1 MDRHQPAAEPRDVD
15 VELGRAWRDHRR
27 HLLDVAFRTLGNLNE
42 AEDAVQEAFT
52 RLVRAD
58 LDQIDDLG
66 GWLVV
71 VVSRLCLD
79 KLRSQRRHPTS
90 PDASLGDRPAVAAVD
105 PADRVTLD
113 DNVRIALHVMLE
125 RLSPAERT
133 AFVLHDVFRYP
144 FDAIAEIVGRTPAA
158 CRQLASRARRT
169 IAADAGAPSRFRVE
183 SAEERLVAEQFIA
196 ACTTGDLDGL
206 LAILDPDVA
215 GVADVGGAV
224 GVVTVTGSAAVAR
237 QTLRFFGPDTST
249 TMLSLPAGDHAGIV
263 ALRDSRV
270 FALIT
275 LTVREGRV
283 EHIDGLVDPTKLAP
297 IADTLGI

>member
-58 LDQIDDLG
+58 LDQVDDLG

-79 KLRSQRRHPTS
+79 KLRFQRRHPTS

-169 IAADAGAPSRFRVE
+169 IAADVGAPSRFRVE

-206 LAILDPDVA
+206 LATLDPDVA